1 MIACLDFASFGECFM
16 AFFETG
22 AAFFDVDRLAE
33 TLRAGFDALR
43 AGRVLRA
50 ADFFFTE
57 LFFFFGLAIT

>member
-1 MIACLDFASFGECFM
+1 VIACLDFASFGECFV
-16 AFFETG
+16 AFLETG

-50 ADFFFTE
+50 AEFLFEE
-57 LFFFFGLAIT
+57 LFFFFGLALT